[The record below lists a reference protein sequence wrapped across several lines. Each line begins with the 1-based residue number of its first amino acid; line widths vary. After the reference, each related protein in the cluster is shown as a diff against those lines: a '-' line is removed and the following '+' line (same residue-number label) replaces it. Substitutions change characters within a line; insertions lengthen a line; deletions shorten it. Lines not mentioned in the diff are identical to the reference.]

1 MQIAKNTVAQI
12 EYTLY
17 APDGKVIDSSK
28 GKAPLAYLH
37 GVGQIIPGLEAALD
51 GKSPGESLT
60 VAVPSDQ
67 AYGQKNPQ
75 LVQSVPRTNFKGV
88 ANIQP
93 GMQFEASTPQGK
105 RVVTVTRVD
114 ANEVTVDA
122 NHPLAGID
130 LKFDIKIVGV
140 RLATQQDL
148 DHGHAHG
155 EGGHHHH

>member
-1 MQIAKNTVAQI
+1 MQIAKNTVVQI
-12 EYTLY
+12 EYTLF

-28 GKAPLAYLH
+28 GKSPLAYLH

-51 GKSPGESLT
+51 GKSPGETLT
-60 VAVPSDQ
+60 VSVPADQ
-67 AYGQKNPQ
+67 GYGQKNPQ
-75 LVQSVPRTNFKGV
+75 LIQSVPRSNFKGV

-93 GMQFEASTPQGK
+93 GMQFEAGTPQGK

-122 NHPLAGID
+122 NHPLAGMD
-130 LKFDIKIVGV
+130 LKFDIKIVGA
-140 RLATQQDL
+140 RIATQQEL